1 MIRFNN
7 VTKKYGNG
15 TVALKNFNLE
25 ISGGKV
31 VGILGPNGSGKTTLL
46 KMINGYLK
54 PTSGTIEVLG
64 QEINA
69 ETKKHVSYLPDSPF
83 IPEDYTVTEAKKLWQ
98 SFFEDFNETKFN
110 KLMEFMDLDQNLR
123 MSDMSKGMNEK
134 FHLSLILS
142 RDAKIYVIDEPIAGV
157 DLVSRDKIL
166 EAIFSN
172 IEDDK
177 LLIITTHLV
186 DELETLFDDV
196 VFVSKGEIVLKGN
209 AEDLRLEKGKQISD
223 IFKEI
228 YGSMVY

>member
-7 VTKKYGNG
+7 VTKRYGNG
-15 TVALKNFNLE
+15 TVALKDFNLE

-31 VGILGPNGSGKTTLL
+31 VGILGPNGSGKTTFL

-110 KLMEFMDLDQNLR
+110 KLMKFMDLDQNLR
-123 MSDMSKGMNEK
+123 MSVMSKGMNEK

-196 VFVSKGEIVLKGN
+196 VFVSKGEIVLQGN

>member
-7 VTKKYGNG
+7 VAKRYGNG
-15 TVALKNFNLE
+15 TVALKDFNLE
-25 ISGGKV
+25 ISCGKV

-69 ETKKHVSYLPDSPF
+69 ETKKHVSYLPDAPF

-110 KLMEFMDLDQNLR
+110 KLMKFMDLDQNLR

-177 LLIITTHLV
+177 LLIIITHLV

-196 VFVSKGEIVLKGN
+196 VFVSKGEIVLQGN

-228 YGSMVY
+228 YESMVY

>member
-7 VTKKYGNG
+7 VSKRYDNG
-15 TVALKNFNLE
+15 TMALKDFNLE
-25 ISGGKV
+25 IGGGRV

-54 PTSGTIEVLG
+54 PTTGTIEVLG
-64 QEINA
+64 QEIGV
-69 ETKKHVSYLPDSPF
+69 ETKKHVSYLPDAPF
-83 IPEDYTVTEAKKLWQ
+83 IPDDYTVAEAKRLWA
-98 SFFEDFNETKFN
+98 SFFEDFNEQKFY
-110 KLMEFMDLDQNLR
+110 KLIKFMDLNESMR
-123 MSDMSKGMNEK
+123 MSDISKGMNEK

-177 LLIITTHLV
+177 LLVITTHLV
-186 DELETLFDDV
+186 DELESLFDDV
-196 VFVSKGEIVLKGN
+196 VFVSKGKIVLQGN
-209 AEDLRLEKGKQISD
+209 AEELRLEKGKQISD

>member
-1 MIRFNN
+1 M
-7 VTKKYGNG
+7 
-15 TVALKNFNLE
+15 A
-25 ISGGKV
+25 
-31 VGILGPNGSGKTTLL
+31 
-46 KMINGYLK
+46 
-54 PTSGTIEVLG
+54 
-64 QEINA
+64 
-69 ETKKHVSYLPDSPF
+69 
-83 IPEDYTVTEAKKLWQ
+83 
-98 SFFEDFNETKFN
+98 SFFEDFNEEKFD
-110 KLMEFMDLDQNLR
+110 KLIKFMDLDLNSR

-172 IEDDK
+172 IEKDK

-196 VFVSKGEIVLKGN
+196 VFVSKGEVVLQGN
-209 AEDLRLEKGKQISD
+209 AEELRIEKGKQISE

-228 YGSMVY
+228 FGSMVY

>member
-7 VTKKYGNG
+7 VTKRYGNG
-15 TVALKNFNLE
+15 TVALKDFNLE

-31 VGILGPNGSGKTTLL
+31 VGILGPNGSGKTTFL

-110 KLMEFMDLDQNLR
+110 KLMKFMDLDQNLR

-196 VFVSKGEIVLKGN
+196 VFVSKGEIVLQGN

-228 YGSMVY
+228 YGAMVY

>member
-7 VTKKYGNG
+7 VTKRYGNG

-83 IPEDYTVTEAKKLWQ
+83 IPEDYTVTEAKKLWR

-110 KLMEFMDLDQNLR
+110 KLMKFMDLDQNLR

-196 VFVSKGEIVLKGN
+196 VFVSKGEIVLQGN

>member
-1 MIRFNN
+1 MIKFNN

-15 TVALKNFNLE
+15 TLALKDFSLE
-25 ISGGKV
+25 LNEGKV
-31 VGILGPNGSGKTTLL
+31 VGILGPNGSGKTTLM

-54 PTSGTIEVLG
+54 PTSGTVEVLG
-64 QEINA
+64 KEIGA
-69 ETKKHVSYLPDSPF
+69 ETKKHVSYLPDAPF
-83 IPEDYTVTEAKKLWQ
+83 IPDDYTVTEAKELWS
-98 SFFEDFNETKFN
+98 SFFEDFNEEKFD
-110 KLMEFMDLDQNLR
+110 KLIKFMDLDLNAR

-134 FHLSLILS
+134 FHLSLILA

-172 IEDDK
+172 IEKDK

-186 DELETLFDDV
+186 DELESLFDDV
-196 VFVSKGEIVLKGN
+196 VFISKGEMILQGN

-223 IFKEI
+223 IFKEVF
-228 YGSMVY
+228 GSIVY